1 MLVIPV
7 IFIWERRGDVR
18 VEQKNPD
25 SNGRRAAGK
34 NLGFMV
40 YIVR

>member
-1 MLVIPV
+1 MLVIPA

-25 SNGRRAAGK
+25 SNGMRAVGK
-34 NLGFMV
+34 D
-40 YIVR
+40 